1 MKRTHRRTGNDS
13 LDDARKHAPATADV
27 LAATHAARG
36 VKSHSRQPAG
46 SALLVAARALG
57 KDGKVAPSERILMGG
72 IGLGGRG
79 RVDLNAM
86 LVDPDVQFLVIEA
99 TTKDKSVAGLAE
111 KARLG
116 M

>member
-1 MKRTHRRTGNDS
+1 
-13 LDDARKHAPATADV
+13 
-27 LAATHAARG
+27 
-36 VKSHSRQPAG
+36 
-46 SALLVAARALG
+46 
-57 KDGKVAPSERILMGG
+57 MGG